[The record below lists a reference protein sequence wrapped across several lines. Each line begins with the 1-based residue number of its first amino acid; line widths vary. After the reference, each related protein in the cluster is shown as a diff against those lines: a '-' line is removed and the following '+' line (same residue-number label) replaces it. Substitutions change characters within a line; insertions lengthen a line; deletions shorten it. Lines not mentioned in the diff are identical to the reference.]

1 MEINKKNKKKKHDF
15 LSESCN
21 SIYND
26 LYNYDV
32 IKQIGKGSFSNVF
45 LCKNEVQVLINE
57 VDQHTEYAVM
67 LSTCSGAWRYII
79 GDVIRFTN
87 AAEHE
92 MMIVGRT
99 KQFLSLCGEHLS
111 V

>member
-1 MEINKKNKKKKHDF
+1 MESGYNKKKKHDI

-45 LCKNEVQVLINE
+45 FNPF
-57 VDQHTEYAVM
+57 
-67 LSTCSGAWRYII
+67 S
-79 GDVIRFTN
+79 
-87 AAEHE
+87 
-92 MMIVGRT
+92 
-99 KQFLSLCGEHLS
+99 
-111 V
+111 